1 MEIKRVVVTGLGCL
15 TPIGNNVEDFWKGL
29 VGGISGCGPI
39 TRFDT
44 TNFKTKFAC
53 EIKKFNPEEFI
64 DKKEL
69 RKMDPNSIYAITVA
83 DEAVKD
89 AGLYDNAEI
98 DKERCGVIFSS
109 GIGGLHNLEHEL
121 KDYFTGSGVPRFN
134 PFYITK
140 MITNMSAGMI
150 SVRHGFMGANFATVS
165 ACASSNHAIIT
176 AFNLIR
182 TGQADVMVAGGSE
195 AAITPSS
202 IGGFNSMK
210 ALSTNNEDY
219 MTASRPYD
227 VTRDGFV
234 IGEGA
239 GAIIL
244 EEYEHAQRR
253 GAKIYAELCGGGMS
267 CDAYH
272 ISATH
277 PDGTGAALCM
287 KNAIKDAG
295 LTPDDINYVNTH
307 GTSTPVGDMPEL
319 LALKN
324 TLGESYSKTYI
335 SSTKSMTGHLLG
347 AASAIEAIASILAV
361 KNDLIPATINV
372 TQLDPNI
379 PEGSNIVTGEPLKTT
394 VNYALSNSFGFGG
407 HNASV
412 IFGKVK

>member
-15 TPIGNNVEDFWKGL
+15 TPVGNNVEEFWKGL
-29 VGGISGCGPI
+29 MDGVSGSTPI

-53 EIKKFNPEEFI
+53 QIQNFNAEDFI
-64 DKKEL
+64 DKKEI
-69 RKMDPNSIYAITVA
+69 RKMDLNTVYAMVAA
-83 DEAVKD
+83 DEAVND
-89 AGLYDNAEI
+89 AGINPENSDLQ
-98 DKERCGVIFSS
+98 RCGVIFTS
-109 GIGGLHNLEHEL
+109 GIGGLNSLELEL

-140 MITNMSAGMI
+140 MISNMPAGMI
-150 SVRHGFMGANFATVS
+150 AIKYGFMGANFATVS
-165 ACASSNHAIIT
+165 ACASSNHAIIS
-176 AFNLIR
+176 AFNCIR
-182 TGQADVMVAGGSE
+182 TGQADVIVAGGTE

-202 IGGFNSMK
+202 IGGFNSMR
-210 ALSTNNEDY
+210 ALSTNNENY
-219 MTASRPYD
+219 KTASRPYD
-227 VTRDGFV
+227 VNRDGFV

-239 GAIIL
+239 GALVL
-244 EEYEHAQRR
+244 EEYEHAKKR

-277 PDGTGAALCM
+277 PEGVGAILSVQNAL
-287 KNAIKDAG
+287 KDAS
-295 LTPDDINYVNTH
+295 LDASNINYVNTH

-319 LALKN
+319 VALKSA
-324 TLGESYSKTYI
+324 LGETYSQTYI

-347 AASAIEAIASILAV
+347 AASAIEAIAAVLAV
-361 KNDLIPATINV
+361 KNDIIPATINI
-372 TQLDPNI
+372 TELDPNI
-379 PEGSNIVTGEPLKTT
+379 PEGSNIVIGKALETT

-412 IFGKVK
+412 ILGKIK

>member
-1 MEIKRVVVTGLGCL
+1 METKRVVVTGLGCL
-15 TPIGNNVEDFWKGL
+15 TPIGNNVEDFWKALTAG
-29 VGGISGCGPI
+29 VSGCAPI
-39 TRFDT
+39 TKFDT

-53 EIKKFNPEEFI
+53 EIKGFNPEEFI
-64 DKKEL
+64 DRKEL
-69 RKMDPNSIYAITVA
+69 RKMDPNAVYAMVA
-83 DEAVKD
+83 ADQAVKD
-89 AGLYDNAEI
+89 AGIDAAPV
-98 DKERCGVIFSS
+98 DKERCGVIFAS
-109 GIGGLHNLEHEL
+109 GIGGLNNLEQEL

-150 SVRHGFMGANFATVS
+150 SIKHGFMGANFATVS

-176 AFNLIR
+176 AFNFIR
-182 TGQADVMVAGGSE
+182 TGLADIMVTGGTE

-202 IGGFNSMK
+202 VGGFNSMK
-210 ALSTNNEDY
+210 ALSTNNENY
-219 MTASRPYD
+219 ATASRPYD

-239 GAIIL
+239 GAIVL
-244 EEYEHAQRR
+244 EEYEHAKKR

-277 PDGTGAALCM
+277 PEGVGAALCM

-295 LTPDDINYVNTH
+295 LKPEDINYVNTH
-307 GTSTPVGDMPEL
+307 GTSTHVGDMPEL
-319 LALKN
+319 FALKS
-324 TLGESYSKTYI
+324 TLGDSYRKTYI

-347 AASAIEAIASILAV
+347 AASAIEAIASVLAIQ
-361 KNDLIPATINV
+361 NDIIPATINV

-379 PEGSNIVTGEPLKTT
+379 PDGSNIVVGEPLKTT

>member
-1 MEIKRVVVTGLGCL
+1 METKRVVVTGLGCL
-15 TPIGNNVEDFWKGL
+15 TPIGNNVEEFWQGL
-29 VGGISGCGPI
+29 MNGVSGSCEI

-53 EIKKFNPEEFI
+53 QIKNFNAEEYI
-64 DKKEL
+64 DRKEL
-69 RKMDPNSIYAITVA
+69 RKMDLNTVYAMVSA
-83 DEAVKD
+83 DEAVQD
-89 AGLYDNAEI
+89 AGLDADNI
-98 DKERCGVIFSS
+98 NPERCGVIFSS
-109 GIGGLHNLEHEL
+109 GIGGLNSLEKEL
-121 KDYFTGSGVPRFN
+121 EDYYSGSGIPRFN

-140 MITNMSAGMI
+140 MITNMPAGMI
-150 SVRHGFMGANFATVS
+150 AIKYGFMGANFATVS
-165 ACASSNHAIIT
+165 ACASSNHAIIS
-176 AFNLIR
+176 AFNCIR
-182 TGQADVMVAGGSE
+182 TGQADIMLAGGTE

-202 IGGFNSMK
+202 VGGFNSMK
-210 ALSTNNEDY
+210 ALSTNNEGY
-219 MTASRPYD
+219 ANASRPYD
-227 VTRDGFV
+227 VNRDGFV

-239 GAIIL
+239 GALVL
-244 EEYEHAQRR
+244 EEYEHAVAR

-277 PDGTGAALCM
+277 PEGVGATLCI

-295 LTPDDINYVNTH
+295 LDASQITYVNTH

-319 LALKN
+319 FALKN
-324 TLGESYSKTYI
+324 AFGESYKDTYI

-347 AASAIEAIASILAV
+347 AASAIEAIASVLAV
-361 KNDLIPATINV
+361 KQNIIPATINV
-372 TQLDPNI
+372 TELDPNI
-379 PEGSNIVTGEPLKTT
+379 PEGSNIVVGKPLETT